1 MEYILPI
8 VSALKGMMVYI
19 GYDEAS
25 VSWHEWDISEVVWRN
40 VNKIRCDP
48 FYASKMVRVPA

>member
-25 VSWHEWDISEVVWRN
+25 VPWREWDISEVVAE
-40 VNKIRCDP
+40 
-48 FYASKMVRVPA
+48 FQ

>member
-25 VSWHEWDISEVVWRN
+25 VPWHEWDISEVVAE
-40 VNKIRCDP
+40 
-48 FYASKMVRVPA
+48 FQ

>member
-25 VSWHEWDISEVVWRN
+25 VPWHEWDISEVVWRN
-40 VNKIRCDP
+40 VNKIGVTR
-48 FYASKMVRVPA
+48 FFT